1 MQWPFKSNFRSND
14 QKNLILMTKFTVPF
28 PSQLDVR
35 WMGLWCG
42 EIFYLSEFLFLITNP
57 TGECTHID
65 ILRINPSIS
74 ACDCENATKLVI
86 AAVLNAKH

>member
-1 MQWPFKSNFRSND
+1 
-14 QKNLILMTKFTVPF
+14 MTKFTVPF

-57 TGECTHID
+57 TDECTHID
-65 ILRINPSIS
+65 ITHQSVNICMRLRKCHKIS
-74 ACDCENATKLVI
+74 HRCSLKCKALAIGMIEQ
-86 AAVLNAKH
+86 LNCPRKTCRR